1 MWGKFSNAGQICI
14 GSDHVILIGPPERE
28 ERFLAYA
35 KKAADRYAHGGTMA
49 RIINEAHF
57 ERLRGLVD
65 GTTGQIVHGG
75 DFSREELR
83 VGITIVSHV
92 ERDDVLMG
100 DEIFGPL
107 LPVLRVDTLQEGV
120 DLIRET
126 ETPLALYPPLRSD

>member
-1 MWGKFSNAGQICI
+1 MWGKFSNAGQMCI
-14 GSDHVILIGPPERE
+14 GSDHVILVGTPERE

-49 RIINEAHF
+49 RIVNEGHF
-57 ERLRGLVD
+57 ERLKGLAD
-65 GTTGQIVHGG
+65 GTKGQIVYGG

-83 VGITIVSHV
+83 VGITIVKDV
-92 ERDDVLMG
+92 ERGDVLMG

-126 ETPLALYPPLRSD
+126 ETPLALYAPLRSD

>member
-1 MWGKFSNAGQICI
+1 MWGKFSNAGQFCI
-14 GSDHVILIGPPERE
+14 GSDHVIVVGSPERQ

-35 KKAADRYAHGGTMA
+35 KKAADRYAYGGTMA
-49 RIINEAHF
+49 RIVNEAHF
-57 ERLRGLVD
+57 ERLRGLLD
-65 GTTGQIVHGG
+65 GTKGQIVHGG
-75 DFSREELR
+75 DFSKEELS
-83 VGITIVSHV
+83 VGLTIVSHV

-126 ETPLALYPPLRSD
+126 ETPLALYGSFEI